1 MHMADALLSPA
12 VGVAFLAASGAG
24 IAYSAKKVREEADEK
39 KVPLMGVMGAF
50 VFAAQM
56 INFSIPGTGSSGHL
70 GGGMLLC
77 MVLGPYAAFLTI
89 ASVLIVQALIFAD
102 GGILALGANIW
113 NMGFYPCVVGFL
125 VYRLIA
131 GKAPGFRRLS
141 LGAVAGALIALELGA
156 FSVVIETFL
165 SGRSELP
172 FNKFC
177 ALMLGIHFPI
187 AIIEGVVTVAVVGLV
202 YRLRPEV
209 VKLSLGL
216 TEDFGRGRRPLRPV
230 IVSIFVA
237 ALLVSG
243 VVAWFASAHP
253 DGLEWS
259 ISKITGATELGSGQD
274 AIARKLS
281 ALQEKTAI
289 LPDYAFK
296 KDQAAGEGPEAGEQ
310 WPAPSPETS
319 LSGVFGSLLVLGLAA
334 MLALV
339 LVKVRGK
346 APGE

>member
-70 GGGMLLC
+70 GGGMLLA

-125 VYRLIA
+125 IYRLLA

-141 LGAVAGALIALELGA
+141 LGAAIGTLIALELGA
-156 FSVVIETFL
+156 FSVVIETLL

-172 FNKFC
+172 FGKFC

-202 YRLRPEV
+202 FRIRPEV
-209 VKLSLGL
+209 VKASLGL
-216 TEDFGRGRRPLRPV
+216 DDNFGRERRPLRPV
-230 IVSIFVA
+230 IVSMFIA

-259 ISKITGATELGSGQD
+259 INKITGATELSSG
-274 AIARKLS
+274 KGGLEEGLS
-281 ALQEKTAI
+281 GLQQKTAI

-296 KDQAAGEGPEAGEQ
+296 KDQAAGEGPESAEQ
-310 WPAPSPETS
+310 WPAPSRETS
-319 LSGVFGSLLVLGLAA
+319 VSGVFGSMLVLGIAA
-334 MLALV
+334 ALALV

>member
-12 VGVAFLAASGAG
+12 VGVAFMAASGAG

-70 GGGMLLC
+70 AGGMLLAL
-77 MVLGPYAAFLTI
+77 VLGPYAAFLTI
-89 ASVLIVQALIFAD
+89 SSVLIVQALIFAD
-102 GGILALGANIW
+102 GGILAIGANIW

-125 VYRLIA
+125 IYRLIA
-131 GKAPGFRRLS
+131 GKSPGFRRLS
-141 LGAVAGALIALELGA
+141 LGAVAGTLIALELGA

-172 FNKFC
+172 FGKFC
-177 ALMLGIHFPI
+177 ALMMGIHLPI

-202 YRLRPEV
+202 YRVRPEV
-209 VKLSLGL
+209 VKSGLGL
-216 TEDFGRGRRPLRPV
+216 ADDFGRGRRPLRPV
-230 IVSIFVA
+230 IVSVFA
-237 ALLVSG
+237 AAILVSG
-243 VVAWFASAHP
+243 VLAWFASAHP

-259 ISKITGATELGSGQD
+259 INQLTGATELSAGED
-274 AIARKLS
+274 DVARDLS
-281 ALQEKTAI
+281 DLQQKTAI
-289 LPDYAFK
+289 LPDYSFK
-296 KDQAAGEGPEAGEQ
+296 KDGEAEAAPKSGRQ
-310 WPAPSPETS
+310 WPAPSGQTS
-319 LSGVFGSLLVLGLAA
+319 ISGIFGSMLVLGLAA
-334 MLALV
+334 ALALV

-346 APGE
+346 APGG